1 MEDRKTQIIEI
12 AIELIKK
19 YGYDSFSY
27 ADLSKTLGITKASI
41 HHHFPKKDDLGL
53 ALCNHI
59 HDNMHMTFSAI
70 LTRDISALRKLEA
83 YLTLYEKML
92 EGGDKVCPVASLQ
105 AEANIISKEMKNA
118 IYEID
123 NTESQFIEQVL
134 IQGKESAEFT
144 IVKDIK
150 TQAILMAS
158 SLKGTLLYARIHG
171 KEQYRTISHQMI
183 KQIVK

>member
-1 MEDRKTQIIEI
+1 MIDRKKQILELS
-12 AIELIKK
+12 IELVKM

-27 ADLSKTLGITKASI
+27 ATLSKELGITKASI

-53 ALCNHI
+53 ALCNYI
-59 HDNMHMTFSAI
+59 HNQMSTAFDAI
-70 LTRDISALRKLEA
+70 LTKDISALKKLEA
-83 YLTLYEKML
+83 YLTLYENML
-92 EGGDKVCPVASLQ
+92 EEGDKVCPVASLQ
-105 AEANIISKEMKNA
+105 AEANIISKEMKDA
-118 IYEID
+118 IYGID
-123 NTESQFIEQVL
+123 NTESQFIENVL

-144 IVKDIK
+144 ILEDIK

-171 KEQYRTISHQMI
+171 KEHYRIISQQMI